1 MPGVLIID
9 DDVELAAL
17 LKEYLEQESFKV
29 TVTHDG
35 QTGISEALSGR
46 HAIVVLDV
54 MMPGVNGMDILRSI
68 RASSLLPVLMLTA
81 RGEDTD
87 CVVGLELGADDYVAK
102 PCTSRQLLAR
112 IRAILRRGQ
121 GEMAVPEQPITTGL
135 LTLWPAK
142 RRAQWNDRE
151 IELTSTEFSLL
162 EILVRNAGRPVHKR
176 ELSEQGL
183 GRALA
188 RFDRNVDMHLS
199 RLRRKLGTLSDGR
212 SCIQT
217 VYRLGYQFVKE

>member
-9 DDVELAAL
+9 DDVELTAL
-17 LKEYLEQESFKV
+17 LKEYLEQEEFKV
-29 TVTHDG
+29 TVAHDG
-35 QTGISEALSGR
+35 ETGIAEALSGR

-54 MMPGVNGMDILRSI
+54 MMPGVNGMDVLRSI

-87 CVVGLELGADDYVAK
+87 CVVGLELGADDYVSK
-102 PCTSRQLLAR
+102 PCTSRQLVAR

-121 GEMAVPEQPITTGL
+121 SEHAVSDQPITIGM
-135 LTLWPAK
+135 LTMWPQK
-142 RRAQWNDRE
+142 RKAQWGARE
-151 IELTSTEFSLL
+151 IELTSTKFSLL
-162 EILVRNAGRPVHKR
+162 EILARNAGRPVHKQ

-217 VYRLGYQFVKE
+217 VYRLGYQLVKE

>member
-9 DDVELAAL
+9 DDVEHTAL
-17 LKEYLEQESFKV
+17 LKEYLEQEEFKV
-29 TVTHDG
+29 TVAHDG
-35 QTGISEALSGR
+35 ETGIAQALSGR
-46 HAIVVLDV
+46 HAIAVLDV
-54 MMPGVNGMDILRSI
+54 MMPGINGMDILRGI
-68 RASSLLPVLMLTA
+68 RASSSLPVLMLTA

-87 CVVGLELGADDYVAK
+87 CVVGLELGADDYVPK
-102 PCTSRQLLAR
+102 PCTSRQLVAR

-121 GEMAVPEQPITTGL
+121 GENAALDQPITIGL
-135 LTLWPAK
+135 LTMWPAK
-142 RRAQWNDRE
+142 RKAQWDSRE

-162 EILVRNAGRPVHKR
+162 EILARNAGRPVRKR

-183 GRALA
+183 GRSLT

-199 RLRRKLGTLSDGR
+199 NLRRKLGTLSDGR

-217 VYRLGYQFVKE
+217 VYRLGYQLIEE

>member
-9 DDVELAAL
+9 DDVELTAL
-17 LKEYLEQESFKV
+17 LKEYLEQEEF
-29 TVTHDG
+29 TVTIAHDG
-35 QTGISEALSGR
+35 ETGIGEALSGR

-54 MMPGVNGMDILRSI
+54 MMPGVSGMDVLRGI
-68 RASSLLPVLMLTA
+68 RASSQLPVLMLTA

-87 CVVGLELGADDYVAK
+87 CVVGLELGADDYVPK
-102 PCTSRQLLAR
+102 PCTSRQLVAR

-121 GEMAVPEQPITTGL
+121 GEHAASDQPITIGL
-135 LTLWPAK
+135 LTLWPQK
-142 RRAQWNDRE
+142 RKAHWDARE

-162 EILVRNAGRPVHKR
+162 EILARNAGRPVHKQ

-217 VYRLGYQFVKE
+217 VYRLGYQLVKE